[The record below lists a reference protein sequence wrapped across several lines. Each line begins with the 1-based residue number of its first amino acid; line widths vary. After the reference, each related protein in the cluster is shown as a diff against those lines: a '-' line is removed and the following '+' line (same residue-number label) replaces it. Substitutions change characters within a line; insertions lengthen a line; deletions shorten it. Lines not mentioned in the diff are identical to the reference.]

1 MSFGRWIGATACGNF
16 WWLGEIAITV
26 DAKKANILATRGRC
40 AFTAIAAFIL
50 WSAQDA
56 KFNSCEG
63 MISDEATRSAYAHL
77 MDSMTCIWK

>member
-16 WWLGEIAITV
+16 CWCEIAITV
-26 DAKKANILATRGRC
+26 DAKKATILATRGKC
-40 AFTAIAAFIL
+40 AFLAIAAFIL
-50 WSAQDA
+50 WSAQDV

-63 MISDEATRSAYAHL
+63 MISDEATRSASAHQ